1 MVREAARSEVNGR
14 AEVSLAEQFALHPEL
29 DEPPEF
35 LGGPYNLLV
44 WNHKDAEHR
53 RFQEDAPR
61 AGAPMPDFTLPLLD
75 GGELTLSSLR
85 GKPVMIEF
93 GSVT

>member
-1 MVREAARSEVNGR
+1 MVREAVRSEVNGK
-14 AEVSLAEQFALHPEL
+14 AEMSLAEQFSLHPEM
-29 DEPPEF
+29 DEPPDF
-35 LGGPYNLLV
+35 LGGPYNLSV
-44 WNHKDAEHR
+44 WTPKDAEHR
-53 RFQEDAPR
+53 HFQQNAPR
-61 AGAPMPDFTLPLLD
+61 AGEQMPDFTLPLLD

>member
-1 MVREAARSEVNGR
+1 MVDEMVRVESKP
-14 AEVSLAEQFALHPEL
+14 AEQGVAEWFALRPDL

-35 LGGPYNLLV
+35 LGGPYNLSV
-44 WNHKDAEHR
+44 WKPKDAEHVY
-53 RFQEDAPR
+53 FQQHAPK
-61 AGAPMPDFTLPLLD
+61 AGEAAPDFTLPLLD
-75 GGELTLSSLR
+75 RGEITLSSLR

>member
-1 MVREAARSEVNGR
+1 MVREAVKPQVNGK
-14 AEVSLAEQFALHPEL
+14 AEVSLAEQFALHPEQ

-35 LGGPYNLLV
+35 LGGPYNLSV
-44 WNHKDAEHR
+44 WQPKDAEHR
-53 RFQEDAPR
+53 QFQENAPR
-61 AGAPMPDFTLPLLD
+61 AGEPMPDFTLPLLD

>member
-1 MVREAARSEVNGR
+1 MVREAVPPQVNGK
-14 AEVSLAEQFALHPEL
+14 AELSLAEQFALHPEM

-35 LGGPYNLLV
+35 LGGPYNLSV
-44 WNHKDAEHR
+44 WQPKDAEHR
-53 RFQEDAPR
+53 RFQENAPR
-61 AGAPMPDFTLPLLD
+61 AGEPMPDFTLPLLD

>member
-1 MVREAARSEVNGR
+1 MASESKANGK
-14 AEVSLAEQFALHPEL
+14 AEMGLAERFALHPEV
-29 DEPPEF
+29 DEPEEF
-35 LGGPYNLLV
+35 LGGPYNLSV
-44 WNHKDAEHR
+44 WKPKDAEHR
-53 RFQEDAPR
+53 QFQENAPR
-61 AGAPMPDFTLPLLD
+61 AGEPMPDFTLPALD

>member
-1 MVREAARSEVNGR
+1 MVREAER
-14 AEVSLAEQFALHPEL
+14 AEADGKVELSLAEQFALHPEM
-29 DEPPEF
+29 DEPPDF
-35 LGGPYNLLV
+35 LGGPYNLSV
-44 WNHKDAEHR
+44 WQPKDAEHR
-53 RFQEDAPR
+53 QFQQNAPK
-61 AGAPMPDFTLPLLD
+61 AGEPMPDFTLPLLD

>member
-1 MVREAARSEVNGR
+1 MAREAEQ
-14 AEVSLAEQFALHPEL
+14 AEADGKAEMGLAEQFALHPEM
-29 DEPPEF
+29 DEPLDF
-35 LGGPYNLLV
+35 LGGPYNLSV
-44 WNHKDAEHR
+44 WQPKDAEHR
-53 RFQEDAPR
+53 QFQQNAPR
-61 AGAPMPDFTLPLLD
+61 AGEPMPDFTLPLLD

>member
-1 MVREAARSEVNGR
+1 MVREAER
-14 AEVSLAEQFALHPEL
+14 AEADVKAAMSLAEQFALHPEM
-29 DEPPEF
+29 DEPEEF
-35 LGGPYNLLV
+35 LVGPYNLSV
-44 WNHKDAEHR
+44 WQPKDAEHR
-53 RFQEDAPR
+53 RFQENAPR
-61 AGAPMPDFTLPLLD
+61 AGEVMPDFTLPVLD

>member
-1 MVREAARSEVNGR
+1 MAAESKANGT
-14 AEVSLAEQFALHPEL
+14 AEMSLAEQFALHPEI
-29 DEPPEF
+29 DEPEEF
-35 LGGPYNLLV
+35 LGGPYNLSV
-44 WNHKDAEHR
+44 WHPKDAEHR
-53 RFQEDAPR
+53 QFQENAPR
-61 AGAPMPDFTLPLLD
+61 AGEPMPDFTLPVLD

>member
-1 MVREAARSEVNGR
+1 MVREAEQ
-14 AEVSLAEQFALHPEL
+14 AEADGKAEMGLAEQFALHPEM
-29 DEPPEF
+29 DEPLDF
-35 LGGPYNLLV
+35 LGGPYNLSV
-44 WNHKDAEHR
+44 WQPKDAEHR
-53 RFQEDAPR
+53 QFQQNAPR
-61 AGAPMPDFTLPLLD
+61 AGEPMPDFTLPLLD

>member
-1 MVREAARSEVNGR
+1 MVREAVRRQAKVK
-14 AEVSLAEQFALHPEL
+14 AETSLAEQFALHPES

-35 LGGPYNLLV
+35 LGVPYNLSV
-44 WNHKDAEHR
+44 WKPKDAEHR
-53 RFQEDAPR
+53 QFQENAPR
-61 AGAPMPDFTLPLLD
+61 AGEPMPDFTLPLLD

>member
-1 MVREAARSEVNGR
+1 MVREAERSEVDGK
-14 AEVSLAEQFALHPEL
+14 AALSVAEQFALHPEM
-29 DEPPEF
+29 DEPEEF
-35 LGGPYNLLV
+35 LGGPYNLSV
-44 WNHKDAEHR
+44 WKPKDAEHR
-53 RFQEDAPR
+53 QFQQSAPK
-61 AGAPMPDFTLPLLD
+61 AGEVMPDFTLPMLD

>member
-1 MVREAARSEVNGR
+1 MVREAERSATTSKAGM
-14 AEVSLAEQFALHPEL
+14 SLAEQFSRHPET
-29 DEPPEF
+29 DEPPDF
-35 LGGPYNLLV
+35 LGGPYNLSV
-44 WNHKDAEHR
+44 WKPKDAEHR
-53 RFQEDAPR
+53 HFQQNAPK
-61 AGAPMPDFTLPLLD
+61 AGEQMPDFTLPVLD

>member
-1 MVREAARSEVNGR
+1 MVREAARPP
-14 AEVSLAEQFALHPEL
+14 AEAGAEMSLAGQFARHPEM

-35 LGGPYNLLV
+35 LGEPYNLSV
-44 WNHKDAEHR
+44 WKPKDAEHR
-53 RFQEDAPR
+53 HFQQSAPR
-61 AGAPMPDFTLPLLD
+61 AGETMPDFTLPLLD

-85 GKPVMIEF
+85 GKPVMIAF